1 MKHSVQSVRAKPVL
15 QMDSIRD
22 NETTSRLT
30 AAATALVVDSR
41 LTETLPIVALL
52 TAEGFEVT
60 VAESFHR
67 AKDRLTARPPNL
79 LITEIRLGEY
89 NGLHLVLRG
98 KAVGRR
104 MAALVMSSVADPVL
118 QSEAEAMGATFLVKP
133 IDDRQFL
140 AAVARTLF
148 PTGSVGRPR
157 PDAIRAP
164 PLGSACVER
173 DRPSGSTGRTKGA
186 ASSPS
191 ACNRTRQ
198 PDPHDA
204 PRLRSPA
211 GLTSASPAHE
221 PAF

>member
-1 MKHSVQSVRAKPVL
+1 MKQSAQSVRAKPVL

-22 NETTSRLT
+22 NATTSRLT

-41 LTETLPIVALL
+41 LTETRPIVALL

-79 LITEIRLGEY
+79 LVTEIRLGEY

-148 PTGSVGRPR
+148 QRDQAEGPVRMPFERRLSDRRASSETVR
-157 PDAIRAP
+157 PDHRQN
-164 PLGSACVER
+164 ER
-173 DRPSGSTGRTKGA
+173 RRELA
-186 ASSPS
+186 E
-191 ACNRTRQ
+191 
-198 PDPHDA
+198 
-204 PRLRSPA
+204 RLQQDSQ
-211 GLTSASPAHE
+211 T
-221 PAF
+221 